1 MNKTA
6 HAVRSLL
13 KSNAA
18 FDVSHI
24 SYCASDATALAM
36 RCYFNADQM
45 SAPHMYL
52 MLRRV
57 CVCVGCVCMS
67 VLSTMR
73 LSLKC
78 TTMFKIYPSIRY
90 EVFTLQSVDFNS
102 VKPAKHCSSI
112 FGEISSSVICYG
124 PRLTV

>member
-1 MNKTA
+1 MLNPIKNYSTRNGGAMNKTA

-57 CVCVGCVCMS
+57 CVWGV
-67 VLSTMR
+67 
-73 LSLKC
+73 
-78 TTMFKIYPSIRY
+78 Y
-90 EVFTLQSVDFNS
+90 
-102 VKPAKHCSSI
+102 A
-112 FGEISSSVICYG
+112 
-124 PRLTV
+124 